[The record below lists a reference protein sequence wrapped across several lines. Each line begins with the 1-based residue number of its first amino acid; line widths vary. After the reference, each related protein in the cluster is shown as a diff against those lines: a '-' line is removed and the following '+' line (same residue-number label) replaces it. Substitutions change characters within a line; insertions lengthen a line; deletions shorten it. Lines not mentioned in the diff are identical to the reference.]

1 LLKNRNVV
9 EKGACISISN
19 GHLVDVWKSPWI
31 PSMGNFRPVP
41 NVNLVEL
48 PNFSVEDLI
57 LQGERVWNKDLLEDL
72 FDPISVKC
80 ILSIHLPV
88 CPSFDK
94 WIWAPASSGLF
105 SVKSAH
111 ELEILVGGR
120 ISPLSSDSWVSLWGL
135 KLQARL
141 KHLLWKV
148 AWNILPSRDNIGRFV
163 VSNDPN
169 AWVCPFCKGPI
180 ETLSHIFLECELAT
194 SLWSLSPWP
203 NVLGGFVS
211 RPISDWILA
220 LLSPV
225 VVLGVTKNEVRKFQL
240 FASLVL
246 DFIWRARNLLIH
258 EGTVF
263 SAGQAFFQ
271 VSRTLNFHVDAWKSC
286 ILPSLWA
293 PPAVGWFKANFD
305 VAVTHSFAVAAAV
318 LSDDSGNII
327 AAASQKLVSRDVLQ
341 GEAAAALLA
350 VRLAVFSGCEQL
362 LLEGDALL
370 IVLAINNP
378 SLFSSWCF
386 AHCISDISLV
396 LSSLHSWLASKVSRC
411 ANFRAHA
418 LAK

>member
-19 GHLVDVWKSPWI
+19 GCLVDVWKSPWI
-31 PSMGNFRPVP
+31 PSMVNFRPVP

-48 PNFSVEDLI
+48 PEFSVEDLI

-80 ILSIHLPV
+80 ILSINFPV

-120 ISPLSSDSWVSLWGL
+120 HSPLSLDSWVSLWGL
-135 KLQARL
+135 KIQARL

-148 AWNILPSRDNIGRFV
+148 AWNILPSRANIGIFV

-180 ETLSHIFLECELAT
+180 ETLSHIFLECDLAT
-194 SLWSLSPWP
+194 SLWSLSSWP
-203 NVLGGFVS
+203 NVIGGFVS
-211 RPISDWILA
+211 RPISEWILA
-220 LLSPV
+220 LLSPI
-225 VVLGVTKNEVRKFQL
+225 VVLGVAKNEVRKFQL

-246 DFIWRARNLLIH
+246 DFIWKARNLLIH

-263 SAGQAFFQ
+263 SASQAFFQ
-271 VSRTLNFHVDAWKSC
+271 VSRTLNFHVVAWKDC

-293 PPAVGWFKANFD
+293 PPTVGWIKANFD
-305 VAVTHSFAVAAAV
+305 VAVTHSFAVAAAI

-327 AAASQKLVSRDVLQ
+327 AAASQKLIYRDALQ
-341 GEAAAALLA
+341 GKQ
-350 VRLAVFSGCEQL
+350 QL
-362 LLEGDALL
+362 L
-370 IVLAINNP
+370 
-378 SLFSSWCF
+378 
-386 AHCISDISLV
+386 
-396 LSSLHSWLASKVSRC
+396 SWLFAWLFFLVVSIFC
-411 ANFRAHA
+411 WWVMPF
-418 LAK
+418 L